1 MSRGRFGR
9 IERGEDR
16 QVSIDE
22 LARIAAALGL
32 DLSVRFYPVGDPL
45 RDAGQ
50 RAVLDRF
57 RRVCHPRL
65 QIRTEVPF
73 PNPRDLRAWDA
84 VVSGF
89 QPPVR
94 CGVEVE
100 TRPTDEQALTR
111 RLALKRRDG
120 LAERLILVLPD
131 TRHNRAFVREAAGL
145 RAAFPIV
152 GSRAMKLLRVGLD
165 PGGDAIVVL

>member
-1 MSRGRFGR
+1 
-9 IERGEDR
+9 
-16 QVSIDE
+16 
-22 LARIAAALGL
+22 
-32 DLSVRFYPVGDPL
+32 
-45 RDAGQ
+45 
-50 RAVLDRF
+50 
-57 RRVCHPRL
+57 
-65 QIRTEVPF
+65 
-73 PNPRDLRAWDA
+73 
-84 VVSGF
+84 VSGF

-131 TRHNRAFVREAAGL
+131 TRHNRMFLREAAGL
-145 RAAFPIV
+145 RAALPIV
-152 GSRAMKLLRVGLD
+152 GSRAMELLGAGLD